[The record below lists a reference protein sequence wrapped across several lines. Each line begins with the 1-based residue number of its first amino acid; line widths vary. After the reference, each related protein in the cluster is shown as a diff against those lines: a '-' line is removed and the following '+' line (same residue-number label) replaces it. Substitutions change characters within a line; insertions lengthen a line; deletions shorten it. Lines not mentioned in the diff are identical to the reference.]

1 MPEED
6 IVAYDNLVIDVR
18 PSDEPLLLYI
28 SSPEVTFKGFGS
40 ASSGDL
46 DNIELVLLSS
56 SPTPLHQLLNI
67 CPTRSWNWIVQS
79 MLNLIVINVDFG
91 KFLKVISNVTILFQ
105 KKFTDTI
112 DNNYFF
118 CYQQVYLQINN

>member
-46 DNIELVLLSS
+46 DNIELILLSS

>member
-1 MPEED
+1 
-6 IVAYDNLVIDVR
+6 
-18 PSDEPLLLYI
+18 
-28 SSPEVTFKGFGS
+28 
-40 ASSGDL
+40 
-46 DNIELVLLSS
+46 
-56 SPTPLHQLLNI
+56 
-67 CPTRSWNWIVQS
+67 

-118 CYQQVYLQINN
+118 LLSTSLSPNQQLTSCTVQEEGSQQV